1 MKIHILK
8 DNLIKKS
15 DLEKVLVEVV
25 DIFVSN
31 AGVTPT
37 ITQEVFDFTEY
48 PKEADIDGDEHL
60 TTAYLKTTASNVY
73 KEKGDGI
80 DHLIILIHRD
90 NWNLKGVWGTNYSNK
105 FSGYQVHVCRFDN
118 KNLANSIGTIYHEI
132 MHSLDALIATYT
144 GENVTKL
151 FGLDWDK
158 YAVHGGRPDAENTTK
173 WKYIRYKENTV
184 ALAYI
189 APLLRQAYAK
199 RHAIHDQRLQ
209 SKQKEYIGLLEK
221 YLVLLRAFINKK
233 DTINR

>member
-1 MKIHILK
+1 MKVHILK
-8 DNLIKKS
+8 DRQIKKTE
-15 DLEKVLVEVV
+15 LEQVLVEVS
-25 DIFVSN
+25 DIFN
-31 AGVTPT
+31 KYAGVTPVV
-37 ITQEVFDFTEY
+37 TQEVYDFTEY

-60 TTAYLKTTASNVY
+60 TTTYLKDTASAVY

-118 KNLANSIGTIYHEI
+118 KNLANSVGTMYHEI

-151 FGLDWDK
+151 FGLPWDQ
-158 YAVHGGRPDAENTTK
+158 YAVHGGRPDAENTTN
-173 WKYIRYKENTV
+173 WKYIRHKENTS
-184 ALAYI
+184 ALAYV
-189 APLLRQAYAK
+189 APLLRQAYEK
-199 RHAIHDQRLQ
+199 RHQIHVQRYQ
-209 SKQKEYIGLLEK
+209 ARQREYIGVLK
-221 YLVLLRAFINKK
+221 QYVILLRAFINRK